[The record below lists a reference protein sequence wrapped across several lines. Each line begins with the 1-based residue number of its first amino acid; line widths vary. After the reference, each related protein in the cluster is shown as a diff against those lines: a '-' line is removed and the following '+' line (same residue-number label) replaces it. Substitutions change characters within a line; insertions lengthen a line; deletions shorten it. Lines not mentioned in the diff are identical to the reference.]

1 MIDDIVQAFQYFI
14 KQMSEVTNPLD
25 TDSIADAIK
34 DICRLSNVGVMKVD
48 VYMSITLI
56 DTDEKEIHILYD
68 DGEPDE
74 NVIKIKKVTGGSGAI
89 IYTIF
94 HKKGTEPWTERIHN
108 RLDLMASILYMFTSS
123 FVLNNIAQ
131 KYAFTDESGYHNLR
145 YFGSEL
151 IKLVD
156 DNKLK
161 GLAAAQFN
169 LKHFQGVN
177 HQVGRDNGDIVMH
190 SFINGLDEVKG
201 CFVPVCRMGG
211 DNFIMLMSADKID
224 DVIDYLKGTTVSFGD
239 GFSERVNVSAT
250 AGIYIF
256 EDDFELKILG
266 DLMDKLMPAS
276 SLAKTAGR
284 DDFIFCD
291 SELMK
296 IRQQIASIQHL
307 FPLAIENSEF
317 LVYYQPKVSITDGTI
332 VGAEALC
339 RWAHDGKLIPP
350 KEFIPILEQSMDI
363 CKLDFYMIEQVC
375 RDIRRWLDD
384 GRKVVRISANLS
396 RKHMLDVDLVQ
407 HLLTII
413 DKYEIPHDLFEVELT
428 ETTTDVE
435 FKDLKRV
442 VRSLQ
447 NMGISTSVDDFGIG
461 YSSLNLIKEIPWNVL
476 KIDKSIVPV
485 DEDDENSPTSVMFK
499 YVVAMAREMG
509 LEIIAEGVETEIQ
522 VEVLKRNG
530 CNIAQGFY
538 YDKPLQVAEFEK
550 RLETGVIIK

>member
-211 DNFIMLMSADKID
+211 DNFIMLMSADKI
-224 DVIDYLKGTTVSFGD
+224 
-239 GFSERVNVSAT
+239 
-250 AGIYIF
+250 
-256 EDDFELKILG
+256 
-266 DLMDKLMPAS
+266 
-276 SLAKTAGR
+276 LAKTAGR

-317 LVYYQPKVSITDGTI
+317 LVYYQPKVSITDGII

>member
-1 MIDDIVQAFQYFI
+1 
-14 KQMSEVTNPLD
+14 
-25 TDSIADAIK
+25 
-34 DICRLSNVGVMKVD
+34 
-48 VYMSITLI
+48 
-56 DTDEKEIHILYD
+56 
-68 DGEPDE
+68 
-74 NVIKIKKVTGGSGAI
+74 
-89 IYTIF
+89 
-94 HKKGTEPWTERIHN
+94 
-108 RLDLMASILYMFTSS
+108 
-123 FVLNNIAQ
+123 
-131 KYAFTDESGYHNLR
+131 
-145 YFGSEL
+145 
-151 IKLVD
+151 
-156 DNKLK
+156 
-161 GLAAAQFN
+161 
-169 LKHFQGVN
+169 
-177 HQVGRDNGDIVMH
+177 
-190 SFINGLDEVKG
+190 
-201 CFVPVCRMGG
+201 
-211 DNFIMLMSADKID
+211 
-224 DVIDYLKGTTVSFGD
+224 
-239 GFSERVNVSAT
+239 
-250 AGIYIF
+250 
-256 EDDFELKILG
+256 
-266 DLMDKLMPAS
+266 
-276 SLAKTAGR
+276 
-284 DDFIFCD
+284 
-291 SELMK
+291 
-296 IRQQIASIQHL
+296 
-307 FPLAIENSEF
+307 
-317 LVYYQPKVSITDGTI
+317 
-332 VGAEALC
+332 
-339 RWAHDGKLIPP
+339 
-350 KEFIPILEQSMDI
+350 
-363 CKLDFYMIEQVC
+363 MIEQVC